1 MREVRVLE
9 GFCQIELNGVCRK
22 RERRELPNLD
32 LIENDHVSLGKGF
45 YNLAT
50 FGKL

>member
-22 RERRELPNLD
+22 RERELPNLY